1 MLMHKMMTMLKLIV
15 ACSLLLAMTTNTKA
29 EERSALPKAVATT
42 TTANR
47 EVCPGVDPFVGDYLG
62 TFHPLG
68 EYGGKPRPEDGKD
81 FKPQKCGT
89 CHTDAT
95 ITRSGSG
102 YSLIMFVEHGK
113 DKEGKLQKERIT
125 LTAKRQDKT
134 LLFSDANYSITLE
147 GDEVTGGRT
156 GRMVAEIKLKRRTA
170 SLATSQAKRI
180 LFLGNSITL
189 HGPSAQ
195 VGWMNNW
202 GMAASAQEEDYVHV
216 LVNSIA
222 KLSGSRPEVQIDNIA
237 DFERRY
243 DSYDLDTGLKQHL
256 DFKPDTV
263 VVAIGE
269 NVPALTSED
278 TKTKFK
284 ASFTRLLTALKKSGR
299 PAIFVRSCFWPDK
312 TKDDIMRESCM
323 AVGGVFVDI
332 RGLSK
337 DESNYARSEQ
347 SFAHAGVAGHPG
359 DKGMKGIADALLKA
373 ITSRGREER

>member
-1 MLMHKMMTMLKLIV
+1 MMTMLKLIA
-15 ACSLLLAMTTNTKA
+15 ACPLLLAMTTNIKA
-29 EERSALPKAVATT
+29 EERTALPEAVAPA

-47 EVCPGVDPFVGDYLG
+47 EVRPGDDPFVGDYAG

-68 EYGGKPRPEDGKD
+68 EHGGKPRPQDGKD

-95 ITRSGSG
+95 VTHSGSG
-102 YSLIMFVEHGK
+102 YSLTMFVEHGK
-113 DKEGKLQKERIT
+113 DKEGKLQKQRIT
-125 LTAKRQDKT
+125 LKADRQDKT
-134 LLFSDANYSITLE
+134 LLFSDANYSITLSGGE
-147 GDEVTGGRT
+147 ATGGRT
-156 GRMVAEIKLKRRTA
+156 GRMAAEIKLKRKTA
-170 SLATSQAKRI
+170 SPATLQARRI

-202 GMAASAQEEDYVHV
+202 GMAASAQERDYVHV

-222 KLSGSRPEVQIDNIA
+222 KLSGSRPEVQIANIA

-243 DSYDLDTGLKQHL
+243 DAYDLDAGLKQHL

-278 TKTKFK
+278 AKTRFK
-284 ASFTRLLTALKKSGR
+284 AGFTRLLTALKKSGQ

-312 TKDDIMRESCM
+312 TKDDIMRESCT

-332 RGLSK
+332 GGLSK
-337 DESNYARSEQ
+337 DESNYARSER

-359 DKGMKGIADALLKA
+359 DKGMKAIADALLKA
-373 ITSRGREER
+373 MTSRVREER